1 MLSLKDLTSEI
12 ENKRLAS
19 VNVALPK
26 EFPSYDN
33 LSRLSINDKSLSF
46 NAKRNLSFQLN
57 QASANQPTIIFKSAG
72 ISTHDVDKEK
82 IRIEIKRKPTEI
94 RSGLASLINDLSGDY
109 KIKISCHESS
119 QPLVLWLV
127 YDLDL
132 NDQLIGYEIDIN
144 VAPDTQ
150 LSLKEFIVNAS
161 ESKGVLNRRYN
172 LCLGNKC
179 SVNHTQ
185 IATLSNTMDS
195 ILELNVQQ
203 LGDSKMMLKSFDAG
217 NRVSYKTLNIDLA
230 ERASEFE
237 FEGIIHT
244 TEKEVSHQFV
254 RVHHGA
260 SDTSSKQNH
269 RILSAGESK
278 GKFHSTIHTDKDI
291 KNINAHQLS
300 KNLLLSKEA
309 NIMTYPILEI
319 NTDDI
324 QCSHGATI
332 GMLNP
337 EHILYLRSRG
347 ILEEDASGILIEGM
361 TNEFFN
367 MDDFRLEREIIDPW
381 INRS

>member
-46 NAKRNLSFQLN
+46 NTKRNLSFQLN

-150 LSLKEFIVNAS
+150 
-161 ESKGVLNRRYN
+161 
-172 LCLGNKC
+172 
-179 SVNHTQ
+179 
-185 IATLSNTMDS
+185 
-195 ILELNVQQ
+195 
-203 LGDSKMMLKSFDAG
+203 
-217 NRVSYKTLNIDLA
+217 
-230 ERASEFE
+230 
-237 FEGIIHT
+237 
-244 TEKEVSHQFV
+244 
-254 RVHHGA
+254 
-260 SDTSSKQNH
+260 
-269 RILSAGESK
+269 
-278 GKFHSTIHTDKDI
+278 
-291 KNINAHQLS
+291 
-300 KNLLLSKEA
+300 
-309 NIMTYPILEI
+309 
-319 NTDDI
+319 
-324 QCSHGATI
+324 
-332 GMLNP
+332 
-337 EHILYLRSRG
+337 
-347 ILEEDASGILIEGM
+347 
-361 TNEFFN
+361 
-367 MDDFRLEREIIDPW
+367 
-381 INRS
+381 